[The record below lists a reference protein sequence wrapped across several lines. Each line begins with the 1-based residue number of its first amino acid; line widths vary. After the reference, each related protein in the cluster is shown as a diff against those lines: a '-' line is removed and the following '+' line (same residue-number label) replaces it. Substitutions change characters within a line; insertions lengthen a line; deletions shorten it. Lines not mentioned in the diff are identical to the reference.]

1 MTKNETK
8 RKTTW
13 MAQCGKC
20 AICLEHQ
27 ETAKGMCFA
36 QDKLVCRKCSASL
49 SNYKSALARGVTPE
63 MLVAFL
69 VQPSESIDEEEL
81 PERLMIGGAVCEV
94 IGVGSNE
101 STAGMNE

>member
-27 ETAKGMCFA
+27 ETVTGMCFA
-36 QDKLVCRKCSASL
+36 QDKLVCRKCSTSL
-49 SNYKSALARGVTPE
+49 SNYQSALARGVTPE
-63 MLVAFL
+63 MLAAFL
-69 VQPSESIDEEEL
+69 VQPTTAQTEEP
-81 PERLMIGGAVCEV
+81 PERLMIDGMWCEV
-94 IGVGSNE
+94 TDGAWVKIE
-101 STAGMNE
+101 DPQPE